1 MEVFMSR
8 KIFFCLLVFVGFS
21 LLIYLEGIPKAG
33 EEAIIN
39 QFRAIPV
46 NSELAFFADPIRGDA
61 NGDGQINA
69 GDVVYLIV
77 YLFRGGPPP
86 PTLINGDAN
95 GDGVINIVDMVYLL
109 NYLFLDGPPLP
120 PQE

>member
-46 NSELAFFADPIRGDA
+46 NSGFAFFADPIRGDA
-61 NGDGQINA
+61 NGNGEINA

-77 YLFRGGPPP
+77 YFFRDGLPP
-86 PTLINGDAN
+86 PTLENGDAN
-95 GDGVINIVDMVYLL
+95 GDGVINIADMVYLL
-109 NYLFLDGPPLP
+109 NYLFMDGPPP